1 MRNFL
6 TYQVSVVMSPHLIS
20 DFANLDI
27 IFFILVNLNNSL
39 LILVILSKNQYLFQ
53 KLFVFFFLFYFFFHP
68 EFYYFLPPHLLGV
81 ISSLCLRSLGCAVNV
96 LI

>member
-53 KLFVFFFLFYFFFHP
+53 KFICIFLSILFFFHP

-81 ISSLCLRSLGCAVNV
+81 ISSLCLRSLGCAFNV
-96 LI
+96 LV

>member
-1 MRNFL
+1 MRNIL

-53 KLFVFFFLFYFFFHP
+53 KLFVFFFLFYFFSTLSFTISCHHI
-68 EFYYFLPPHLLGV
+68 FWVSFL
-81 ISSLCLRSLGCAVNV
+81 LCV
-96 LI
+96 

>member
-53 KLFVFFFLFYFFFHP
+53 NYLYFSFYFIFFHP

>member
-1 MRNFL
+1 MRNIL
-6 TYQVSVVMSPHLIS
+6 TYQVSVVLSPHLIS

-39 LILVILSKNQYLFQ
+39 FILVILSKNQYLFQ
-53 KLFVFFFLFYFFFHP
+53 KFICIFLSIFFFHP

>member
-53 KLFVFFFLFYFFFHP
+53 KFICIFLSILFFFHP
-68 EFYYFLPPHLLGV
+68 EFYYFLPPLLLGV
-81 ISSLCLRSLGCAVNV
+81 ISSLCLRSLGCAFNV

>member
-53 KLFVFFFLFYFFFHP
+53 KFICIFLSILFFFHP
-68 EFYYFLPPHLLGV
+68 EFYYFLPPLLLGV